1 MSNVK
6 EWATWIAKQV
16 YIHKLTNEQILNSAQ
31 HHWGEISKLFFLEE
45 IEKVRNHPE
54 VYKHM
59 HDG

>member
-6 EWATWIAKQV
+6 NWATWIAEQV

-31 HHWGEISKLFFLEE
+31 QHWGEISKLFFLEE
-45 IEKVRNHPE
+45 IEKVRNNPE

-59 HDG
+59 HNG